1 MWKYSIQVCKSS
13 VRGDEYFDGTWNG
26 VCRIDFPEFV
36 ISLLKYIPG
45 WVDSIGKKKQAPQD
59 TQERKTE
66 VLLSEP
72 EELTEKLTEDVSD
85 DTELIAVIAA
95 AIAAAE
101 GTSTDGFQ
109 VGRFEK

>member
-1 MWKYSIQVCKSS
+1 MNTLM
-13 VRGDEYFDGTWNG
+13 GLGT
-26 VCRIDFPEFV
+26 VFVVLIFLSFV

-72 EELTEKLTEDVSD
+72 EDLTEKLTEDVSD

-109 VGRFEK
+109 VRTIRKVKRKKW

>member
-1 MWKYSIQVCKSS
+1 M
-13 VRGDEYFDGTWNG
+13 
-26 VCRIDFPEFV
+26 
-36 ISLLKYIPG
+36 
-45 WVDSIGKKKQAPQD
+45 DSIGKKKQAPQD

-72 EELTEKLTEDVSD
+72 EELTEDVSD

-109 VGRFEK
+109 VRTIRKVKRKKW